1 MLEVRN
7 LTKKFGAFTAV
18 DGVSFK
24 VKPGETFALLG
35 PNGSGKTTTLKCGVG
50 LVAPTSGQVLIN
62 GIDVEQGGRELRSLL
77 SYLPQ
82 RVAFSENLT
91 AREILQFYCRLRKL
105 PNERVAKA
113 LERANFDGFADQL
126 ISQFSGG
133 MVQRLGIAVAFLPE
147 APLLMLDEPT
157 VSLDPEGAIQ
167 LKQLIVSLKREGR
180 TIIFS
185 THMLSDVDQLAD
197 RVAILVGGRLVALES
212 VEALRQARASRS
224 RLRLTLANPQQR
236 FSAVALSAGATEA
249 RLEGQVLVVCSTPEH
264 HLLVVRAIESAGAVV
279 ERFSNEEPS
288 LEEIYLR
295 YVNAKNSA
303 SGATAYDRVRA
314 RETQTG

>member
-113 LERANFDGFADQL
+113 LERANFNGFADQL

>member
-1 MLEVRN
+1 MLEVRD
-7 LTKKFGAFTAV
+7 LTKKFGAFRAV

-35 PNGSGKTTTLKCGVG
+35 PNGSGKTTMLKCGVG

-91 AREILQFYCRLRKL
+91 AREVLQFYCRLRKL
-105 PNERVAKA
+105 PTERVAKA
-113 LERANFDGFADQL
+113 LERANFNGFADQL

-133 MVQRLGIAVAFLPE
+133 MVQRLGIAVAFLAE

-157 VSLDPEGAIQ
+157 ISLDPEGAIQ
-167 LKQLIVSLKREGR
+167 LKQLIVSLKSEGR
-180 TIIFS
+180 TIVFS

-212 VEALRQARASRS
+212 VEALRQARAGSS

-236 FSAVALSAGATEA
+236 FSAAALSAGATEA
-249 RLEGQVLVVCSTPEH
+249 WLEGQVLVVCSTPEH
-264 HLLVVRAIESAGAVV
+264 HLPVVRAIESAGAVV

-288 LEEIYLR
+288 LEAVYLR

-303 SGATAYDRVRA
+303 SSATAYDRVRA

>member
-1 MLEVRN
+1 MLEVRD
-7 LTKKFGAFTAV
+7 LTKKFGAFRAV

-35 PNGSGKTTTLKCGVG
+35 PNGSGKTTMLKCGVG
-50 LVAPTSGQVLIN
+50 LVAPTAGQVLIN

-91 AREILQFYCRLRKL
+91 AREVLQFYCRLRKL
-105 PNERVAKA
+105 PTERVAKA
-113 LERANFDGFADQL
+113 LERANFNGFADQL

-133 MVQRLGIAVAFLPE
+133 MVQRLGIAVAFLAE

-157 VSLDPEGAIQ
+157 ISLDPEGAIQ
-167 LKQLIVSLKREGR
+167 LKQLIVSLKSEGR
-180 TIIFS
+180 TIVFS

-212 VEALRQARASRS
+212 VEALRQARAGSS

-236 FSAVALSAGATEA
+236 FSAAALSAGATEA
-249 RLEGQVLVVCSTPEH
+249 WLEGQVLVVCSTPEH
-264 HLLVVRAIESAGAVV
+264 HLPVVRAIESAGAVV

-288 LEEIYLR
+288 LEAVYLR

-303 SGATAYDRVRA
+303 SSATAYDRVRA